1 MNQTLRKRH
10 ARIWLILWP
19 IIALAILFSIK
30 WSAQARTASSSVP
43 SNPPAGATP

>member
-1 MNQTLRKRH
+1 MNHTLRKRH

-30 WSAQARTASSSVP
+30 WSAQNRLPNTP
-43 SNPPAGATP
+43 TTNQPTAGATP